1 MRKKLVTFLIV
12 VVALTLICVSRKV
25 SADSSASFSF
35 TPQSQETW
43 LNASDGS
50 VFEASVNV
58 TISNASAVYAW
69 QFGFFWNS
77 QYLNFDSIVIYTPQ
91 IWSGSAFTFDLGL
104 NNAFNS
110 TNGYELCAQCALGD
124 DVDTF
129 NGTFTVATLTFH
141 QISNSSATT
150 TSLNF
155 DTSWTIVVDVSGS
168 ILPSTCTDASVTTH
182 PGRVPTSPKTYT
194 ITSNWISNLNP
205 VPSNWANWNCSNAN
219 DGDSSYV
226 RSSDQDDGQYYDLYQ
241 ADCSWLPLNATNV
254 NITVHIVVKSQS
266 GSYKATTWAMLNST
280 STGTQTSSTSWQ
292 PSTSYQDDSYTWS
305 ILQGDGASVRVGV
318 KIESCEHW
326 ISTGGGTGYWF
337 YYAGRC
343 TQVYAVVSW
352 S

>member
-1 MRKKLVTFLIV
+1 MMKKLVTFLIV

-129 NGTFTVATLTFH
+129 NGTFTVAT
-141 QISNSSATT
+141 
-150 TSLNF
+150 
-155 DTSWTIVVDVSGS
+155 
-168 ILPSTCTDASVTTH
+168 
-182 PGRVPTSPKTYT
+182 K
-194 ITSNWISNLNP
+194 
-205 VPSNWANWNCSNAN
+205 
-219 DGDSSYV
+219 
-226 RSSDQDDGQYYDLYQ
+226 
-241 ADCSWLPLNATNV
+241 
-254 NITVHIVVKSQS
+254 
-266 GSYKATTWAMLNST
+266 
-280 STGTQTSSTSWQ
+280 
-292 PSTSYQDDSYTWS
+292 
-305 ILQGDGASVRVGV
+305 
-318 KIESCEHW
+318 
-326 ISTGGGTGYWF
+326 
-337 YYAGRC
+337 
-343 TQVYAVVSW
+343 
-352 S
+352 